1 MEQKKKYFGL
11 SNWAIS
17 NKMTT
22 FVIIAIVLIG
32 GLMSYIS
39 LPREAFPEVIESKIY
54 VSSIF
59 PGSAAEDVE
68 KLITKPLEEDL
79 NDITGVTKITST
91 SIQDYSII
99 TVEFEENITPEEAKV
114 KVKDKIDAVKAQQD
128 WPTIDGGAKVE
139 PTAFDLNISEITPI
153 AQINLQGDYPSE
165 QLKEFAEQL
174 QDNIEDLPEIKEA
187 TLLGTQEKEVE
198 VAVDVYKMTAAN
210 LSLNQVIQA
219 IQGENVTISGGNVI
233 ENGLRRNIRVIGEID
248 SPEELE
254 NIVVKE
260 DGGTVLLR
268 DVADINFREKDKTT
282 YAREYGNPV
291 AMLSIKKKS
300 GENMIVA
307 MEKINVLLEEAK
319 GVYLPETLNVT
330 VASDESNRT
339 EAQVAELE
347 NSIIFG
353 VILVV
358 SVLMFFLGFRNA
370 LFVGIAIPLSI
381 LLSFLILPVVGDFIG
396 INITLNTMVLFATV
410 MGLGMLVDNG
420 IVVVENVYRL
430 MDEGVPRIEAA
441 KQGVGEIAWPII
453 ASTVT
458 TLAAFLPLGFWPGIM
473 GKFMIYFPLTLAT
486 VLFSSLF
493 VALVINSMLTS
504 AFMKTD
510 EGEISRKSL
519 LRISFALLI
528 FGALLLVSGF
538 IENGFIFAGIGIVV
552 LLVSFYYL
560 FKGWKDREKTR
571 MMK

>member
-1 MEQKKKYFGL
+1 
-11 SNWAIS
+11 
-17 NKMTT
+17 
-22 FVIIAIVLIG
+22 
-32 GLMSYIS
+32 
-39 LPREAFPEVIESKIY
+39 
-54 VSSIF
+54 
-59 PGSAAEDVE
+59 
-68 KLITKPLEEDL
+68 
-79 NDITGVTKITST
+79 
-91 SIQDYSII
+91 
-99 TVEFEENITPEEAKV
+99 
-114 KVKDKIDAVKAQQD
+114 
-128 WPTIDGGAKVE
+128 
-139 PTAFDLNISEITPI
+139 
-153 AQINLQGDYPSE
+153 
-165 QLKEFAEQL
+165 
-174 QDNIEDLPEIKEA
+174 
-187 TLLGTQEKEVE
+187 
-198 VAVDVYKMTAAN
+198 
-210 LSLNQVIQA
+210 
-219 IQGENVTISGGNVI
+219 
-233 ENGLRRNIRVIGEID
+233 
-248 SPEELE
+248 
-254 NIVVKE
+254 
-260 DGGTVLLR
+260 
-268 DVADINFREKDKTT
+268 
-282 YAREYGNPV
+282 
-291 AMLSIKKKS
+291 
-300 GENMIVA
+300 MIVA

-571 MMK
+571 MMKQGFGMLAISILFIVLGFVGSPAALIGFGNLFIVIAGLLWFFKYVLAPASHKFQYKWIPALERNYNK